1 MNARRPRGS
10 LCGQPPL
17 GSMSPSLLPMTHP
30 RDYPVVL
37 DRIGI
42 ALEATCDALMT
53 SQSIE
58 VLIDVRAD
66 DPALRHV
73 ADAISHLRQA
83 VDKLR
88 DAQAQGQTGLGLGFV
103 LPQDRCNPSDNG
115 TTNQSS
121 PRRTA

>member
-1 MNARRPRGS
+1 MRRAPGTKGVLS
-10 LCGQPPL
+10 CQKKLTGKN
-17 GSMSPSLLPMTHP
+17 LLF
-30 RDYPVVL
+30 DKFL
-37 DRIGI
+37 
-42 ALEATCDALMT
+42 
-53 SQSIE
+53 
-58 VLIDVRAD
+58 RAD